1 MPWEEDD
8 SMFDDNTDS
17 RSRGEAFVPQPTLMV
32 YAPPNRIMVRVPT
45 LATTKAKSAS
55 LRAGSARVLHSAASV
70 KMVAAP
76 AQPPSLDPST
86 GPSFRQTSAQYQQQI
101 LQKATLPVARMAQ
114 RRGPQGRMVPH
125 ETNVAV
131 TMDTA
136 VPWFAVNVPR
146 AASARA
152 CGGGGGARATLCQH
166 SLTSHDVFGGKVKG
180 WVEPSPDNVIEGGGG
195 GGGSRAAE
203 GPPVTDAHGAMRS
216 PLAIATSARRV
227 APRSLLALPTVVL
240 QKCFEYLPSTCLDGA
255 VVHVCLRCYHAVRSS
270 PTLTKLR
277 FEFGLPR
284 LLTQHSID
292 GAAPPWGILRY
303 LASRRVGPTPAEV
316 VLQQQQSLAASNV
329 VSDNAS
335 LLNPCFRPNPTI
347 QVVVVAPPRAEA
359 SGSWPQ
365 GPNSPSSYVPSPP
378 RALRCA
384 VSSAVTAN
392 QSSRRSVIISS
403 GNRGFAPSEHFTSW
417 GPSRFITPSIPYAWV
432 GVELLQGYAVEVTGY
447 AFCISDG
454 SSAFPTAWE
463 LQGSTVATAPS
474 VRGEASAA
482 VWTETAER
490 WRVLHKVEPHVVH
503 SADRDSATQSSTAAI
518 VAAPFETG
526 CRVATFHVRPH
537 RWGAMN
543 RLRIVQTKRNSQW
556 GHELPISGFEVYGSL
571 SKGR

>member
-1 MPWEEDD
+1 MMWEDD
-8 SMFDDNTDS
+8 NMFDDNTDS
-17 RSRGEAFVPQPTLMV
+17 RRRGTSFVPQPTLMV

-45 LATTKAKSAS
+45 LTTTKAKSAS
-55 LRAGSARVLHSAASV
+55 LRVGSARVLHSAASV

-76 AQPPSLDPST
+76 AQDPST
-86 GPSFRQTSAQYQQQI
+86 GPSFRQTSAQYQQQF
-101 LQKATLPVARMAQ
+101 LQKATLPVTRMAQ

-125 ETNVAV
+125 ETNVTV

-146 AASARA
+146 AATARA

-195 GGGSRAAE
+195 GGSRAAE

-216 PLAIATSARRV
+216 PLAITTSARRV
-227 APRSLLALPTVVL
+227 APRSLLTLPTVVL
-240 QKCFEYLPSTCLDGA
+240 QKCVEYLPSTCVDGA

-277 FEFGLPR
+277 FEFGVPR
-284 LLTQHSID
+284 LLTQHSVD
-292 GAAPPWGILRY
+292 GAAPAWGILRY

-316 VLQQQQSLAASNV
+316 VLLQQTT
-329 VSDNAS
+329 VSDAVSENAT

-347 QVVVVAPPRAEA
+347 RVVVVAPPRAEA
-359 SGSWPQ
+359 SGTWPQ

-384 VSSAVTAN
+384 VSSAFGAN
-392 QSSRRSVIISS
+392 QSSRRGVMISS
-403 GNRGFAPSEHFTSW
+403 GNRGFAPNEHFTSW

-432 GVELLQGYAVEVTGY
+432 GVELLQGFALEVTGY

-454 SSAFPTAWE
+454 CSAFPTAWE
-463 LQGSTVATAPS
+463 LQGSTAATDS
-474 VRGEASAA
+474 SIRGEASAA
-482 VWTETAER
+482 LWTETAER
-490 WRVLHKVEPHVVH
+490 WRVLHKVEPHVTH
-503 SADRDSATQSSTAAI
+503 RADRDSATQLSTSAI

-526 CRVATFHVRPH
+526 RRVATFHVRPH

-543 RLRIVQTKRNSQW
+543 RLRIVQTNRNSQW

-571 SKGR
+571 SKRR